1 MYQIGTFFSFYVVIL
16 FYNFTEHVYPL
27 FKAIL
32 LHECNLQIMSDGSC
46 LCEPASLQ
54 GYFHIFMGKIV
65 SAVNMYILLKDTM
78 LLPKY

>member
-1 MYQIGTFFSFYVVIL
+1 MIL
-16 FYNFTEHVYPL
+16 LYNFTEHVYPL

-32 LHECNLQIMSDGSC
+32 LHGYNLQIMSDGSC
-46 LCEPASLQ
+46 EPAYLQ

-65 SAVNMYILLKDTM
+65 SAVDMYILLKDTM